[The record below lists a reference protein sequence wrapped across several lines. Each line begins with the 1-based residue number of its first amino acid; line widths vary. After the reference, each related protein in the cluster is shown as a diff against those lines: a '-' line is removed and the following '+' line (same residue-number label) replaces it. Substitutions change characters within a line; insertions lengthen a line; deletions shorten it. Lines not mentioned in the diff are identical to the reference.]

1 MTSQKH
7 GDRSAFHLDGTT
19 NLTILQKYLQ
29 GINPVSF
36 ETYGNYSSNNYGVN
50 ALVFTDVNKVD
61 YYFSYKTLVAFDHK
75 STGLVIREN
84 IWGNTTGKHLNWID
98 DDKSKRVNENTFI
111 DKLCELKDNL
121 VINVPTL

>member
-1 MTSQKH
+1 ML
-7 GDRSAFHLDGTT
+7 GSAYNAG
-19 NLTILQKYLQ
+19 LQKYLQ

-36 ETYGNYSSNNYGVN
+36 ETYGNYSSNNYGVI

-121 VINVPTL
+121 IINVPTL